1 MAIPSQ
7 IAEEQYGAMQDLQ
20 IQPANRTHISH
31 RDLPINQKSIT
42 MLQDSNLHPMQRS
55 NQLSIRRNGV
65 RIYMKSMVLTIILM
79 TCILLNFTGNTT
91 SCNDSYPAA
100 INLYNTGNFDSK
112 LTALSIFQ

>member
-1 MAIPSQ
+1 
-7 IAEEQYGAMQDLQ
+7 MQDLQ

-65 RIYMKSMVLTIILM
+65 RIYMKSMVLTIFQELYEQGSIDA
-79 TCILLNFTGNTT
+79 
-91 SCNDSYPAA
+91 NDPYLIEA
-100 INLYNTGNFDSK
+100 
-112 LTALSIFQ
+112 FQ